1 MRETGQFGLL
11 CPEHILE
18 LIDREIK
25 NRQQRSAGTFKR
37 CSTFASLPW
46 EREEDA
52 GEVEARWRTQGK
64 NAQVAEYGANAFKSL
79 ARSHPAVMAGA
90 PPPRLTRV

>member
-1 MRETGQFGLL
+1 MLPTGARL
-11 CPEHILE
+11 
-18 LIDREIK
+18 
-25 NRQQRSAGTFKR
+25 AG
-37 CSTFASLPW
+37 ASLPW

-79 ARSHPAVMAGA
+79 ARSHPAVMVRHH
-90 PPPRLTRV
+90 PDLRVCEDGRIELKGDS